1 MIDIVNQNTAAY
13 ATFDKRFIT
22 TTLNI
27 VAIYFFLNSKYKISV
42 FIFFLN
48 YLNLVSNIL
57 VFLLLHFFLFIFK
70 SIDKKLFL
78 IISQYTRF

>member
-13 ATFDKRFIT
+13 ATFDTRFIT

-57 VFLLLHFFLFIFK
+57 VFLLLHFSYLSLSQLI
-70 SIDKKLFL
+70 KKLFL